1 MTAQSPSP
9 TESVLDLPP
18 IPDPVRL
25 RGRQLRRFVSR
36 VQGQDLLDAL
46 GSLPGDSGIVS
57 LKVLGPPVLFLRD
70 PEHVRHV
77 LVTNQDNYV
86 KNNAYRILAVLL
98 GRGLLTNFNREDWQ
112 RQRRLVQPLF
122 AKRHLSPMTEHMTG
136 ATEDFVERMSALAV
150 DAPTIDVNDAM
161 MELTLDVVCR
171 ALFGTAT
178 DDELRQT
185 VGGAMDTLLAAA
197 QANLQ
202 VGGTYEVIAQ
212 APGIS
217 FDALLRLRHV
227 HWRRAQKAKAVLD
240 GVVHGLIDR
249 REAQPDAGASDLLSL
264 LLSARDE
271 EEGGDG
277 RAMDRERVRDE
288 VMTFLGAGH
297 ETTANALTWLWYTLS
312 QYPEARRRMEAEV
325 DEVLQGR
332 VPTYEDVDRLPWTN
346 ACLQEA
352 MRLHPPVPAF
362 TRAAIS
368 DDEVG
373 GVRVPRGATVVIPAY
388 LLHRNPRLWENPEG
402 FDPERFMPGAAGPAR
417 PRLAF
422 MPFGAGRRICVGQ
435 GFALLE
441 GVLLAAMLTQ
451 RLRFD
456 LAPAVKIQ
464 SDVAITLRPRDG
476 MPMVMRERP
485 AVPALA
491 APVAA

>member
-1 MTAQSPSP
+1 MTTQSIPH
-9 TESVLDLPP
+9 TEAVLDLPP
-18 IPDPVRL
+18 IPEPHQM
-25 RGRQLRRFVSR
+25 RGRQLGRFVR
-36 VQGQDLLDAL
+36 QVQGQDQLEAL

-57 LKVLGPPVLFLRD
+57 LRVLGPSVVFLRD

-98 GRGLLTNFNREDWQ
+98 GRGLLTNFDREDWQ

-122 AKRHLSPMTEHMTG
+122 AKRHLAPMAEHMTA
-136 ATEDFVERMSALAV
+136 ATEDFVARMAPLAEGT
-150 DAPTIDVNDAM
+150 PTIDVNDAM

-178 DDELRQT
+178 DNALRQT
-185 VGGAMDTLLAAA
+185 VGDAMDTLLAAA
-197 QANLQ
+197 QANLR
-202 VGGTYEVIAQ
+202 VGGTYEVIART
-212 APGIS
+212 PGIS
-217 FDALLRLRHV
+217 FDALLRLRQV
-227 HWRRAQKAKAVLD
+227 HWRRAQRAKAVLD

-249 REAQPDAGASDLLSL
+249 RVQHPDPEASDLLSL

-332 VPTYEDVDRLPWTN
+332 TPTFEDVDRLPWTN

-362 TRAAIS
+362 TRAAIAS
-368 DDEVG
+368 DEVG
-373 GVRVPRGATVVIPAY
+373 GVHIPRGSTVVTSPY

-402 FDPERFMPGAAGPAR
+402 FDPERFMPGATGPAR

-435 GFALLE
+435 GFALME

-451 RLRFD
+451 HLRFD
-456 LAPAVKIQ
+456 LAPAARIQ
-464 SDVAITLRPRDG
+464 GDVAITLRPRDG
-476 MPMVMRERP
+476 MPMVMRPRHAAATLTP
-485 AVPALA
+485 AA
-491 APVAA
+491 A